1 MRALSFA
8 REIPE
13 QYTKK
18 RRKNSLPQL
27 THLVCDMQFSCR
39 DTVVFKLYFQK
50 KTGKFPEI
58 RDEILLYH

>member
-1 MRALSFA
+1 MQALYFA

-27 THLVCDMQFSCR
+27 THLVCDMQFSYR
-39 DTVVFKLYFQK
+39 DTVFKLYFQK
-50 KTGKFPEI
+50 KLGNFLK
-58 RDEILLYH
+58 